1 MPDQSITMNHPM
13 TRHLLLRFL
22 TISIALH
29 LCLLVE
35 FRHSLLIAPDRHL
48 GQAVLDVQLQNYT
61 PLPAPI
67 PFSKKVT
74 GSPITKTS
82 STYSAAP
89 AETITGSSPSVP
101 PADTEPHAYV
111 STTTRS
117 QEGLRNQLLGE
128 LRTRLSHYLT
138 YPPLARS
145 RGWEG
150 TVLLGL
156 RVEPDGQ
163 LDKIRLERSSGYAVL
178 DNSALN
184 SLKQIDKLV
193 EARAWLE
200 GHSVDM
206 QLPVIYRLI
215 EN

>member
-1 MPDQSITMNHPM
+1 MNHSI

-35 FRHSLLIAPDRHL
+35 FRHSLLIAPDSHL

-61 PLPAPI
+61 FIPAPI

-74 GSPITKTS
+74 GPPITNISNAHPVT
-82 STYSAAP
+82 P
-89 AETITGSSPSVP
+89 AETITGSTPSVSH
-101 PADTEPHAYV
+101 ADTEPHAYV
-111 STTTRS
+111 STTAGS

-145 RGWEG
+145 HGWEG

-156 RVEPDGQ
+156 RVEADGQ

-184 SLKQIDKLV
+184 SLKRIGNLV

>member
-1 MPDQSITMNHPM
+1 MNHSIN
-13 TRHLLLRFL
+13 RHLLPRFL

-35 FRHSLLIAPDRHL
+35 FKHSLLIAPDRHL
-48 GQAVLDVQLQNYT
+48 GQSVLDVQLQNYT
-61 PLPAPI
+61 LLPAPI

-82 STYSAAP
+82 STYSVAP
-89 AETITGSSPSVP
+89 AETGTGSSPSVSP
-101 PADTEPHAYV
+101 TDTEPHAYV
-111 STTTRS
+111 STVTGP

-128 LRTRLSHYLT
+128 LRTRLSQYLT
-138 YPPLARS
+138 YPPVARN

-184 SLKQIDKLV
+184 SLKRIGQLA

>member
-1 MPDQSITMNHPM
+1 MNHSIN
-13 TRHLLLRFL
+13 RHLLPRFL

-29 LCLLVE
+29 LYLLVE
-35 FRHSLLIAPDRHL
+35 FRHSLLVAPDRHP
-48 GQAVLDVQLQNYT
+48 GQSILDVQLQNYT
-61 PLPAPI
+61 LMPAPI
-67 PFSKKVT
+67 PFPEKVA
-74 GSPITKTS
+74 GSPIIKTS
-82 STYSAAP
+82 GTRPVAP
-89 AETITGSSPSVP
+89 AEIITSSSPSVSP
-101 PADTEPHAYV
+101 TDTEPHADV
-111 STTTRS
+111 STTAGS
-117 QEGLRNQLLGE
+117 QAGLRNQLLGE

-156 RVEPDGQ
+156 RVEADGQ

-184 SLKQIDKLV
+184 SLKRIGNLA
-193 EARAWLE
+193 EARVWLE